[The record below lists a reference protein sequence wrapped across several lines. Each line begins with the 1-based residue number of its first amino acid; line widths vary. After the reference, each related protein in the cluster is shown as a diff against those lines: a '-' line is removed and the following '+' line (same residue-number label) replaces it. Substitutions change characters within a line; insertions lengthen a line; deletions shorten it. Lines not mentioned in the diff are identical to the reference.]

1 MLMLMF
7 GIKILA
13 LPLIAFVGGSHTTA
27 PILERGIF
35 VILLAFLILPIET
48 LLGQALPLWCM
59 KKMGVAS
66 WVLLCVVSGLF
77 FGLLH
82 APMGAGAFIVG
93 LTSGLVLSW
102 CWLAWRPRSFSMALW
117 STTLVHAGHNA
128 VAFLLFFALAASG
141 SSPIVTGISRGTA
154 AESIFSSPGG
164 KALQVNLDGWTQL
177 RVGMAEA
184 EVRAL
189 LGSPGHDSGRGS
201 ETVDGKT
208 TVFPRFWEYNWS
220 SDFFSHEP
228 HEKAYVVYFDTE
240 DKVESWRRPLR

>member
-1 MLMLMF
+1 MLMF

-177 RVGMAEA
+177 RVGMTEA